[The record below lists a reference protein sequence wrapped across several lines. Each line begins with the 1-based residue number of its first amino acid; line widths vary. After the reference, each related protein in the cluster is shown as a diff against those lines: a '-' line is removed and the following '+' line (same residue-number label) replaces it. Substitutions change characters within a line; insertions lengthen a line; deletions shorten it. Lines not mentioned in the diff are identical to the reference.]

1 MIDFSPLIS
10 IIRVDPT
17 GEFSKKWI
25 GSKSIEFASAEVSLQ
40 KEMAHVRKLTNKKL
54 DKFLVA
60 TDSQIGLEM
69 LHLFVLDILGR
80 DTPAAKIFLA
90 KSLVE

>member
-1 MIDFSPLIS
+1 MFVCVLLFL
-10 IIRVDPT
+10 RVDPT
-17 GEFSKKWI
+17 GEFSKKWV
-25 GSKSIEFASAEVSLQ
+25 GSKSIEIASAETSLR
-40 KEMAHVRKLTNKKL
+40 KEMGFVRRLTNQKL
-54 DKFLVA
+54 SKFSVA
-60 TDSQIGLEM
+60 TDTQIGLEM